1 MDGPIC
7 CNMNSFPVPV
17 RAPDGR
23 LLIVP
28 TGAAVCGPGFES
40 FVDQHILFLVG
51 SDFPGR
57 IVYTTPPELVDKF
70 RGQAIELA
78 EIKAGRELAETK
90 AEIVRIKEEQGVSPE
105 LPPMNVGAA
114 RMPLPAPAEN
124 AVKEIP
130 ASNDK
135 PKSVLP
141 EKVTKDNLPG
151 KNVIRGLSKTD
162 LIRVCKDL
170 GWDKVETLS
179 KNQLAARLLQIARD

>member
-1 MDGPIC
+1 
-7 CNMNSFPVPV
+7 
-17 RAPDGR
+17 
-23 LLIVP
+23 
-28 TGAAVCGPGFES
+28 
-40 FVDQHILFLVG
+40 
-51 SDFPGR
+51 
-57 IVYTTPPELVDKF
+57 
-70 RGQAIELA
+70 
-78 EIKAGRELAETK
+78 
-90 AEIVRIKEEQGVSPE
+90 
-105 LPPMNVGAA
+105 
-114 RMPLPAPAEN
+114 MPLPAPAEN